1 MSATTVTVWP
11 MDTDRATAQSP
22 DTSPN
27 LPGVVTG
34 RAASIALAVVL
45 AASFMDLLDAT
56 IVTVAAPAITT
67 DLGAGP
73 SQLQWVLAAYIL
85 ALGCGLI
92 SGGRIGDTY
101 GRRRM
106 FLASLAAFALT
117 SALCALAAS
126 PELLIAA
133 RAAQGLAAGLMVP
146 AVFGILRSCFAPAD
160 MAKAF
165 GAYGAV
171 QGLAAVAGPLLG
183 GFLVDANLFGLG
195 WRTIFWVNVPVAVL
209 ALMVGLR
216 VLPETTERAFTR
228 LDLAGAGLAAAAVLL
243 LLGPL
248 VQGRDWGWPWWGF
261 AIIAA
266 GVMLL
271 PAFLAHERA
280 VAGRGGQPVL
290 DPALLR
296 LRSFTAGL
304 AVATV
309 FFGAIGAFFL
319 TLSMYLQAGTGRSAW
334 QTGVVILPYAL
345 GSILTSGLGVA
356 LAARAGRALL
366 ITGALTLAASQA
378 LLWLVVRGGDDPGYW
393 SLAVPLLVGGL
404 GLGLAAP
411 ILVNVVLAGVPGRD
425 AGAAGGGA
433 VHRHPAGRGRRHSR
447 ARHRLLHRP
456 QQPRKHEVSTP
467 HVQKRVR
474 RRVAPGD
481 GSVPGGSG
489 PHARPAP
496 GDRPTGACRDPRR
509 RVKPH
514 FPRCTALGVG
524 WVPRGPKRS
533 RPLSHGLVTVA
544 S

>member
-1 MSATTVTVWP
+1 
-11 MDTDRATAQSP
+11 MDTDRATAHPASASLRP
-22 DTSPN
+22 
-27 LPGVVTG
+27 PGVVAG
-34 RAASIALAVVL
+34 RVASIALLVVL

-92 SGGRIGDTY
+92 TGGRIGDTY
-101 GRRRM
+101 GRRRV

-117 SALCALAAS
+117 SALCALAAN

-133 RAAQGLAAGLMVP
+133 RVAQGLAAGLMVP
-146 AVFGILRSCFAPAD
+146 AVFGIIRSCFAPAD

-183 GFLVDANLFGLG
+183 GFLVDADLFGLG

-209 ALMVGLR
+209 ALLLGRR
-216 VLPETTERAFTR
+216 VLPETTDRAPAR
-228 LDLAGAGLAAAAVLL
+228 LDLAGAGLATAAVLL

-266 GVMLL
+266 GMVLL
-271 PAFLAHERA
+271 LCFLAHERA
-280 VAGRGGQPVL
+280 VVGRGGQPVL

-304 AVATV
+304 AVSTV

-319 TLSMYLQAGTGRSAW
+319 TLSIYLQAGTGRSAW
-334 QTGVVILPYAL
+334 QTGVVMLPYAL

-366 ITGALTLAASQA
+366 IAGSLTLALSQA

-393 SLAVPLLVGGL
+393 SLAVTLLVGGL

-425 AGAAGGGA
+425 ASAAGGVLSTVIQLGGAAGIA
-433 VHRHPAGRGRRHSR
+433 VLGT
-447 ARHRLLHRP
+447 
-456 QQPRKHEVSTP
+456 V
-467 HVQKRVR
+467 
-474 RRVAPGD
+474 
-481 GSVPGGSG
+481 
-489 PHARPAP
+489 
-496 GDRPTGACRDPRR
+496 
-509 RVKPH
+509 
-514 FPRCTALGVG
+514 FFTALSNPADNGSALHTYGAAFAAVLPLEMG
-524 WVPRGPKRS
+524 LYLVAAVLMLALPR
-533 RPLSHGLVTVA
+533 TTA
-544 S
+544 Q